1 MLRDS
6 QNDMKAVRFRFESE
20 TEALP
25 INPRATDFFNT
36 SPLVN
41 FVFEGFNVEKISTVR
56 RNTISLKANE
66 NINKQSWNY
75 PSYL

>member
-66 NINKQSWNY
+66 NINKQS
-75 PSYL
+75 